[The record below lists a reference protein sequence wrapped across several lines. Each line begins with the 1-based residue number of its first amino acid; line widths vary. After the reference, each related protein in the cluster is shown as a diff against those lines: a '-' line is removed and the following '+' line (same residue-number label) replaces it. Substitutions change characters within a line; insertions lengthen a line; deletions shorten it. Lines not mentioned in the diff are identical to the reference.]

1 VPEHPDNDYLFV
13 PFKDATT
20 GHESY
25 GAGRYIDVPR
35 RDDNSYV
42 LDFNDAYNPSCAYS
56 PRYNCPYPPAQ
67 NTLRV
72 RVEAG
77 EKTPFEH

>member
-1 VPEHPDNDYLFV
+1 
-13 PFKDATT
+13 
-20 GHESY
+20 
-25 GAGRYIDVPR
+25 
-35 RDDNSYV
+35 DNSYV
-42 LDFNDAYNPSCAYS
+42 LDFNEAYNPSCAYS

-77 EKTPFEH
+77 EMVPDGH